1 MVWSRK
7 FTCII
12 DGNWKRIKK
21 RPFFPL
27 TFAVFQDERPL
38 GEDQSLETIPLPVFS
53 RKKTTQGPSGVSTA
67 FATVACLSTSIVSK
81 CVLGLLHGAKKKA
94 F

>member
-53 RKKTTQGPSGVSTA
+53 
-67 FATVACLSTSIVSK
+67 
-81 CVLGLLHGAKKKA
+81 
-94 F
+94 